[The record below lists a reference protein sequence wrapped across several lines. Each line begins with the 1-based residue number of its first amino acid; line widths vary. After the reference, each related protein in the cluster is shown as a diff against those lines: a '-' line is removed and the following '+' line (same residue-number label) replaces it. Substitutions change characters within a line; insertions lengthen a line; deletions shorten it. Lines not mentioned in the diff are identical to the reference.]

1 MRKLSA
7 IALLI
12 LFASTN
18 EVGQLLKFPLLIS
31 HYIDHF
37 REENQSVY
45 AFFHEHYVHHH
56 GTTNKD
62 QDEDDQLPF
71 KTISVQQL
79 SAAYVLP
86 ASEMTHK
93 PSIPNG
99 EKKLILP
106 STFILTNYLKDIFHP
121 PQIV

>member
-7 IALLI
+7 IAFLI

-18 EVGQLLKFPLLIS
+18 EVGQLLKVPLLIS
-31 HYIDHF
+31 HYIDHY
-37 REENQSVY
+37 REDGQSVY

-56 GTTNKD
+56 ESTNKD

-71 KTISVQQL
+71 KTTNFQQTSSTFL
-79 SAAYVLP
+79 LP
-86 ASEMTHK
+86 VYESMNQQEMVVTDK
-93 PSIPNG
+93 I
-99 EKKLILP
+99 LILP
-106 STFILTNYLKDIFHP
+106 STFIPTNYLKDIFHP

>member
-62 QDEDDQLPF
+62 RDEDDQLPF

-86 ASEMTHK
+86 AFQIIHK
-93 PSIPNG
+93 PSIPEG
-99 EKKLILP
+99 EKKLVLP